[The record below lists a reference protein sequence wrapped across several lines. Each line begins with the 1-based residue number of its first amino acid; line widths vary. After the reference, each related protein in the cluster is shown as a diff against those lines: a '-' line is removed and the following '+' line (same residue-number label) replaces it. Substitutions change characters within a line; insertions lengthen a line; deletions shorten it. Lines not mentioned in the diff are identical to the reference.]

1 MTGEQ
6 GSHSHTDARLS
17 AGFPLMFV
25 LFVRPV
31 FSCQGSDVV
40 PGL

>member
-25 LFVRPV
+25 LFARALVSSR
-31 FSCQGSDVV
+31 GSDVV
-40 PGL
+40 PGQ